1 MTDLRIYFASFL
13 SVALGITAINSILT
27 TIVLLF
33 TIVFTVLR
41 IEEKLNERKKDGKN

>member
-1 MTDLRIYFASFL
+1 MTDLKIYIASFL

-33 TIVFTVLR
+33 TIIITVLR
-41 IEEKLNERKKDGKN
+41 IEEKLKNRKDKKD